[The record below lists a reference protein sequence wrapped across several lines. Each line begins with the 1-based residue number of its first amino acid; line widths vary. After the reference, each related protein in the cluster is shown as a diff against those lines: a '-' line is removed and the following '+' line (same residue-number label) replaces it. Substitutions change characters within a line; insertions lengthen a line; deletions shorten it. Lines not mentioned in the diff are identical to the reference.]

1 MSYVGMVLVA
11 AMWLT
16 IIISL
21 FVSVGHKL
29 AWLDF
34 LYILSYVKLAVTLI
48 KYVPQVSRYAHGV
61 YIMYVLYKGWSLPY
75 ASY

>member
-34 LYILSYVKLAVTLI
+34 LYILSYVKLAVTLV
-48 KYVPQVSRYAHGV
+48 KYVPQVSR
-61 YIMYVLYKGWSLPY
+61 
-75 ASY
+75 